1 MDEVEHKGLLYEG
14 ISKFLYSNPKVRRI
28 LSMLLDHFIICL
40 SIVPLVIIISEVV
53 SQLEHDSDKLIGKGL
68 FFVLMFIY
76 MNKDLLRGKSPSKR
90 IMGYQVIDVK
100 TNKPANEFQCFVRNL
115 TIIGWPLEVIIALIN
130 PQRRLGDF
138 LANTKVITSDKEKL
152 KYIWNDLK
160 NIKMKI
166 NFIGILILGGLFFY
180 ELNKLL

>member
-1 MDEVEHKGLLYEG
+1 MDKVEHKGLLYEE
-14 ISKFLYSNPKVRRI
+14 ISKFSYSNPRVRRI

-53 SQLEHDSDKLIGKGL
+53 SQFEHDSNKLIGNDL
-68 FFVLMFIY
+68 FFILMFICT
-76 MNKDLLRGKSPSKR
+76 NKDFLKGKSPAKR
-90 IMGYQVIDVK
+90 IMGYQIIDIK
-100 TNKPANEFQCFVRNL
+100 TNKPASEFQCFVRNL
-115 TIIGWPLEVIIALIN
+115 TIIGWPIEVIVGLIN

-152 KYIWNDLK
+152 KSMWNDLK

-166 NFIGILILGGLFFY
+166 NFIGILMLGGLFFY
-180 ELNKLL
+180 GLNKLL